1 MDIVKFKEKLL
12 AFDFSNE
19 MINAT
24 DLLKLNPDKK
34 MATYLRRKSTKE
46 LIQALESDVQNS
58 HITILETVIGN
69 YKDGRTQG
77 TWMHKTLAID
87 FAAWLSVEFRIFVY
101 NTFEQAV
108 KVMLAEHQ
116 EKIYDQQ
123 RQLDYFWDK
132 EDQKDLYNR

>member
-12 AFDFSNE
+12 AFDFNNE

-24 DLLKLNPDKK
+24 DLLKLNPEKK

-46 LIQALESDVQNS
+46 LIKALESDVQNS

-132 EDQKDLYNR
+132 EDQNDLYRR